1 MKKIGNIIWGIVL
14 IVIGTIIALN
24 ALEITDINIF
34 FKGWWTL
41 FIIIPSLIGLIKNSD
56 KVWSLIFLIIGI
68 ILLLAAQ
75 GILSYTIIY
84 KLVFPLILVIIG
96 INLTYKEVFTKKIN
110 ENIKK
115 INAEKKT
122 DNEYCTTFGSQNIN
136 LGDQEFY
143 GASID
148 AIFGSTD
155 LDIRNSTISGDCVI
169 NASAIFG
176 EVDIFIPQ
184 NVNIKIK
191 ATPIFGGTS
200 NKTNI
205 QYKDNLP
212 TIYINSFCL
221 FGGVKIK

>member
-96 INLTYKEVFTKKIN
+96 INLIYKEVFTKKIN

-122 DNEYCTTFGSQNIN
+122 DNEYCKTFGSQNIN

-143 GASID
+143 GAS
-148 AIFGSTD
+148 
-155 LDIRNSTISGDCVI
+155 IRNSTISGDCVI

>member
-96 INLTYKEVFTKKIN
+96 INLIYKEVFTKKIN

-115 INAEKKT
+115 INAEKK
-122 DNEYCTTFGSQNIN
+122 NG
-136 LGDQEFY
+136 
-143 GASID
+143 
-148 AIFGSTD
+148 
-155 LDIRNSTISGDCVI
+155 
-169 NASAIFG
+169 
-176 EVDIFIPQ
+176 
-184 NVNIKIK
+184 
-191 ATPIFGGTS
+191 
-200 NKTNI
+200 
-205 QYKDNLP
+205 
-212 TIYINSFCL
+212 
-221 FGGVKIK
+221 